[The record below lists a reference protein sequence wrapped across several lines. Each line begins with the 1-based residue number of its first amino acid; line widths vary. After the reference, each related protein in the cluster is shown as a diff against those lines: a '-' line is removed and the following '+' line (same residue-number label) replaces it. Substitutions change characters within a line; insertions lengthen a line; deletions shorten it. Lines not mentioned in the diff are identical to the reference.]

1 MRNRIAQQ
9 RQQEIFQSTADRAAG
24 RERTMLLFSS
34 EQEMNQRIADIGKL
48 PVAQNDTSLQ
58 DADGNFYFLVGYS
71 VIGGPDII
79 P

>member
-1 MRNRIAQQ
+1 MKNRIAQQ
-9 RQQEIFQSTADRAAG
+9 RLRDNIERAVDTVEG
-24 RERTMLLFSS
+24 RERTILLFSASS
-34 EQEMNQRIADIGKL
+34 EMKQRIGDIGKL

-71 VIGGPDII
+71 AIDGPDVI